1 MKAMKNYHDLY
12 LKNDALLLVDVLK
25 KTRNNS
31 SKKYGL
37 YMIHY
42 FSPPALSYDAMPKM
56 EEIGI
61 EFILDA
67 NMYFFFQKGMRGRV
81 S

>member
-1 MKAMKNYHDLY
+1 
-12 LKNDALLLVDVLK
+12 
-25 KTRNNS
+25 
-31 SKKYGL
+31 
-37 YMIHY
+37 MIHY
-42 FSPPALSYDAMPKM
+42 FSPPALSYDAMPNM

-61 EFILDA
+61 ELILDA